1 MSDVP
6 KIIND
11 IDGST
16 GSGVGTCETQENDI
30 KNVVDCSG
38 KDDNEYEGFQNNE

>member
-1 MSDVP
+1 MP

-16 GSGVGTCETQENDI
+16 GSGVSTCETQENDI
-30 KNVVDCSG
+30 KSVVDCNG
-38 KDDNEYEGFQNNE
+38 KDDNEYEGF